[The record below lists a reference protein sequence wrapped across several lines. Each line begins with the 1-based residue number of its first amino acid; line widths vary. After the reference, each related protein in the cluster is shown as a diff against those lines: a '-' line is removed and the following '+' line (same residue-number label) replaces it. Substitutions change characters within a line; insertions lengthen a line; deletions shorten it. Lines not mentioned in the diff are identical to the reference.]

1 MLPHTNDFHT
11 STHLLKYHLFTC
23 PWRIW
28 EAWSR
33 QCCNHGMAASKCE
46 KYRLSTAAKREL
58 HADWNIRLWF
68 MNRRRW
74 PSRHW
79 PSPRFSKSR
88 RSGRRCPGTHQG
100 KTWKVRKVKS
110 QQDRVTIKLV
120 QMNLSGWW
128 YTYPSKKYEFVS
140 WDDYSQYME
149 IIKKKV
155 PKYQTVVCL
164 SYDYIN
170 YIWLK

>member
-1 MLPHTNDFHT
+1 MI
-11 STHLLKYHLFTC
+11 STLLHICWNIICLHV
-23 PWRIW
+23 P

-46 KYRLSTAAKREL
+46 NYRLSTAAKREL

-68 MNRRRW
+68 MSRRRG

-79 PSPRFSKSR
+79 PARFSKSR
-88 RSGRRCPGTHQG
+88 RSGQRCPGTHQS

-128 YTYPSKKYEFVS
+128 YTYPSKNMNSSVGMIIPNMCKNKKCSKAPTSCVS
-140 WDDYSQYME
+140 LLWLYNN
-149 IIKKKV
+149 
-155 PKYQTVVCL
+155 
-164 SYDYIN
+164 IN